1 MWVTYSKNVDRTNR
15 MYRLNRIYMKSAWN
29 NQEDEVGQALSCI
42 DMADEVGQ
50 VLSCIDMADDVG
62 QALSCIDMADDV
74 RKLES
79 REINDLL
86 MKFGKN

>member
-1 MWVTYSKNVDRTNR
+1 MAD
-15 MYRLNRIYMKSAWN
+15 
-29 NQEDEVGQALSCI
+29 DVGQALSCI
-42 DMADEVGQ
+42 DMADE
-50 VLSCIDMADDVG
+50 VG

>member
-1 MWVTYSKNVDRTNR
+1 
-15 MYRLNRIYMKSAWN
+15 
-29 NQEDEVGQALSCI
+29 
-42 DMADEVGQ
+42 MADEVGQ
-50 VLSCIDMADDVG
+50 ALSCIDMADDVG

-74 RKLES
+74 RNLES